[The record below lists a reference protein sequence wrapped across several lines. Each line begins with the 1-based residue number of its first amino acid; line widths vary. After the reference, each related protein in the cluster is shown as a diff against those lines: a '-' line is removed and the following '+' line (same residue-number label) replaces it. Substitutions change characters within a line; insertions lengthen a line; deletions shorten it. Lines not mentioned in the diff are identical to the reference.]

1 MVCMRHGMSLAQAG
15 SCCLP
20 SGKSDRYEMPCKSR
34 DPIRTAWNGC
44 CTQRPHGSYLVTPS
58 GCIGTGPVGRSGSS
72 VGRPQK
78 AGSSEGLRS
87 RVRVCGR
94 GPTVLGAK
102 RSTGRARMPCH
113 DVRLGAASPAVAGG
127 CRVQHGKPR
136 AADRRAG
143 LSLGPAWPP
152 HARQLDLATP
162 GGLGLGSE
170 AQASRQAP
178 CELES

>member
-1 MVCMRHGMSLAQAG
+1 MVCMRHGMRLAG

-20 SGKSDRYEMPCKSR
+20 SGKSDRYELQVSR
-34 DPIRTAWNGC
+34 SNTDSVEWLLHAASPWQLPGHSLGLHRHGAR
-44 CTQRPHGSYLVTPS
+44 RPLGFL
-58 GCIGTGPVGRSGSS
+58 G
-72 VGRPQK
+72 GRPQK

-94 GPTVLGAK
+94 GPTVLGAQ
-102 RSTGRARMPCH
+102 RSTGRTRMPCH

-136 AADRRAG
+136 AADRRA
-143 LSLGPAWPP
+143 LRREALGAWPP

-170 AQASRQAP
+170 AQASRPAP